1 MLVTDTVRVLRM
13 WREIAGLNQKE
24 LADLAGIHHTTIS
37 AYETGNVVPQAE
49 TVARVTAALGMTPAD
64 REAAEIYVHQI
75 MSRLRATQVDQ
86 ASPLPL
92 DIESR
97 ISAWRQE
104 GTELGQDG
112 SRFVF
117 RFLHL
122 TFDLL
127 IHIAGAVMKRSD
139 STDVQPPS

>member
-1 MLVTDTVRVLRM
+1 MVVTDTVRVLRM

-24 LADLAGIHHTTIS
+24 LADLAGIHPTTIS
-37 AYETGNVVPQAE
+37 AYETGTAAPQAE

-64 REAAEIYVHQI
+64 REAAEIYVRQI
-75 MSRLRATQVDQ
+75 MARLRVTQVDQ
-86 ASPLPL
+86 TSSL
-92 DIESR
+92 DLESR
-97 ISAWRQE
+97 ILAWKQE

-127 IHIAGAVMKRSD
+127 INIAGAVMKRSD
-139 STDVQPPS
+139 GTDARPPS

>member
-13 WREIAGLNQKE
+13 WREIAGLNQRE
-24 LADLAGIHHTTIS
+24 LADLAGIHPTTIS
-37 AYETGNVVPQAE
+37 AYETGSVVPQAE

-64 REAAEIYVHQI
+64 LEAAEIYVRQL
-75 MSRLRATQVDQ
+75 MSRLRVTQVDQ
-86 ASPLPL
+86 TSPLDL
-92 DIESR
+92 ESR
-97 ISAWRQE
+97 ILAWKQE

-127 IHIAGAVMKRSD
+127 INIAGAVMKRSD